1 MRTVLGVA
9 MAAIVAIAASYAFS
23 PRATLPLAASAV
35 PMNRMHLNTLV
46 RSGAGLV
53 AGGELGHIM
62 ISHDDGASW
71 QAAKLSADRQALITQ
86 IVFDKDG
93 MTGMAVGHEGWI
105 LGSRD
110 GGLNWQELAFDDTGG
125 EPLMSVARLPS
136 GAWLAVGAFGRALR
150 SDDGGQHW
158 TRMLLA
164 AAGVEDKH
172 LNRIV
177 GSADG
182 RQWLIVGERGLVLR
196 STDSG
201 ASWTPLAPF
210 YNGSLYGAVALD
222 EKTWVVHG
230 MRGNVFRSSDG
241 ATTWSKSDM
250 PAPISTFASARTSD
264 GRLLLVGQGS
274 MVLASNDAGAS
285 FQVAR
290 KGGLATLMDIAL
302 LADGTWLLPSDFGL
316 QRHNPRALAAPT
328 ASTAGTAN
336 GPAPTIAAAGS
347 QSQGARK

>member
-9 MAAIVAIAASYAFS
+9 MAAIVAIAATYAFS

-62 ISHDDGASW
+62 ISRDDGANW

-110 GGLNWQELAFDDTGG
+110 GGLNWQELSFDDKGG

-136 GAWLAVGAFGRALR
+136 GDWLAVGAFGRALR

-158 TRMLLA
+158 TKMPLA
-164 AAGVEDKH
+164 AAGIEDKH

-196 STDSG
+196 SNDG
-201 ASWTPLAPF
+201 GESWAVVEPF
-210 YNGSLYGAVALD
+210 YNGSLYNAIALPD
-222 EKTWVVHG
+222 GGWLAYG
-230 MRGNVFRSSDG
+230 MRGNIFRSPNERSPW
-241 ATTWSKSDM
+241 TRSEM
-250 PAPISTFASARTSD
+250 PVQASFFGHGVSAD
-264 GRLLLVGQGS
+264 GRVMLVGQGS
-274 MVLASNDAGAS
+274 VIATSTDGGSHFSLSRAQGRATLTDLLLQPDGRGWITSDAGLQAFPAS
-285 FQVAR
+285 PR
-290 KGGLATLMDIAL
+290 PSGAT
-302 LADGTWLLPSDFGL
+302 
-316 QRHNPRALAAPT
+316 Q
-328 ASTAGTAN
+328 
-336 GPAPTIAAAGS
+336 
-347 QSQGARK
+347 